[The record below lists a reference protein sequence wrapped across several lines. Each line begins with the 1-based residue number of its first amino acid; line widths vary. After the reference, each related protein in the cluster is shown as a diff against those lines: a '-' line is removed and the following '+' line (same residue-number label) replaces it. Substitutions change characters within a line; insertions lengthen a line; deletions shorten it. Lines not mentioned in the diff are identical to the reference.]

1 MEKEKILKF
10 FLNYI
15 YSVTISFLLMMSIA
29 SKYFQ
34 PFKEAVIFSLISSII
49 IGWALVGLI
58 FLQIIKGIFKDIKE
72 KKYKNLI
79 AWLIAFLI
87 FAPYYLRKIF
97 EK

>member
-1 MEKEKILKF
+1 MKKEKIFKF

-15 YSVTISFLLMMSIA
+15 YSVIISFILCFIMFL
-29 SKYFQ
+29 Q
-34 PFKEAVIFSLISSII
+34 DGTVRDSLIISLLISLS
-49 IGWALVGLI
+49 IGWLLFG
-58 FLQIIKGIFKDIKE
+58 FSTLQIIKGISKDIKE

-87 FAPYYLRKIF
+87 FAPYYLRRIF

>member
-1 MEKEKILKF
+1 MKKEKIFKF

-15 YSVTISFLLMMSIA
+15 YSVIISFILCFIMFL
-29 SKYFQ
+29 Q
-34 PFKEAVIFSLISSII
+34 DGTVRDSLIISLLISLS
-49 IGWALVGLI
+49 IGWLLFG
-58 FLQIIKGIFKDIKE
+58 FSTLQIIKGISKDIKE

-87 FAPYYLRKIF
+87 FAAYYLRRIF